1 MAGIK
6 MARVAVIIGEVTDYQ
21 GRKWDVRER
30 RPTAHGF
37 DVYLG
42 WLHGVPRG
50 KGGSGGPQVILT
62 AELAEYLSAAE
73 NIRCKD
79 IDLPF
84 GKTRINK
91 LRSEL
96 GISWRKARA
105 EWWASKKN
113 ELQTLTLAEFAQK
126 YGVSEATASLR
137 LEAMAITK
145 PRHTGRPLPSDL
157 DAEIKDKINS
167 TSDQQLARDLGVS
180 VSSVRRRKKSNL
192 ISTTEAAEILSK
204 RLGSYSTVGVRKMCQ
219 WGKIP
224 DALKIGKTWLVP
236 REWAETYQPRQKRN
250 K

>member
-1 MAGIK
+1 
-6 MARVAVIIGEVTDYQ
+6 MARVANIIGEITDYQ

-42 WLHGVPRG
+42 WPHGVPRG

-91 LRSEL
+91 LRAEL

-105 EWWASKKN
+105 EWWASKKD

-126 YGVSEATASLR
+126 YGVSEAVISLR
-137 LEAMAITK
+137 LKAMAIAK
-145 PRHTGRPLPSDL
+145 PRHTERALLES
-157 DAEIKDKINS
+157 EEEEN
-167 TSDQQLARDLGVS
+167 
-180 VSSVRRRKKSNL
+180 SNL
-192 ISTTEAAEILSK
+192 ISTTEAAQIIAS
-204 RLGSYSTVGVRKMCQ
+204 RLGSYSAVGVRKMCQ

-224 DALKIGKTWLVP
+224 DALKVGKTWLIP
-236 REWAETYQPRQKRN
+236 REWAETYQPRQKHN